1 MKVSRRGAA
10 GARGFDGGEG
20 SADGGPRKEVVI
32 ALMALGLLLVA
43 GFLQLSP
50 ATSDAITSEI
60 TRVLSSARFSPA
72 ANSSTGSFTIHS
84 PLISNGA
91 ANISYSSDY
100 DTLASYTLNLINQ
113 DRANQSASQVVL
125 GANRAAQQHA
135 DSMLK
140 YDYFSHF
147 DTQGYKPYMRYTLLG
162 GVGAVAENV
171 AYITWQGS
179 HFTSTSAVEDSI
191 GTLEH
196 AMVYN
201 DSRCCNNG
209 HRLNIINP
217 LHNRVALGLAYNS
230 TTLFFVED
238 FENYYLDLSYNVSKA
253 DVFSLAG
260 SRIAPTAD
268 PGQIYLTFDATPSP
282 ETPSQLNAGPTEYG
296 PGELVGGVLPPC
308 SEGCT
313 VFSTGVT
320 VRAAVWQVTPE
331 SVDIT
336 FDLSRFIQVYGAGFY
351 NVYLVTGADTGTA
364 LTSIS
369 IFVS

>member
-1 MKVSRRGAA
+1 MKVGRRSVAA
-10 GARGFDGGEG
+10 ARWFEGGEG
-20 SADGGPRKEVVI
+20 RADGRPRNEVVI
-32 ALMALGLLLVA
+32 GLMALGLLLAA

-50 ATSDAITSEI
+50 ATSNAIASEI
-60 TRVLSSARFSPA
+60 TRVISSVRVSAGT
-72 ANSSTGSFTIHS
+72 NSSTDAFPVYS
-84 PLISNGA
+84 PLILNGA
-91 ANISYSSDY
+91 ANITYPSDY
-100 DTLASYTLNLINQ
+100 SALASYTVGLINQ
-113 DRANQSASQVVL
+113 DRANQSASPVTL
-125 GANRAAQQHA
+125 GTNRAAQQHA

-179 HFTSTSAVEDSI
+179 HFTSASAVEDSI
-191 GTLEH
+191 STLER
-196 AMVYN
+196 AMMYN

-238 FENYYLDLSYNVSKA
+238 FENYYLDLSYNVSRA

-260 SRIAPTAD
+260 SRIASTAN

-282 ETPSQLNAGPTEYG
+282 ETPSQLDAGPTEYD

-308 SEGCT
+308 SGGCT

-320 VRAAVWQVTPE
+320 VRATVWQVTPE

-336 FDLSRFIQVYGAGFY
+336 FDLSRFIQTYGAGVY
-351 NVYLVTGADTGTA
+351 NIYLVTGADTGTA

-369 IFVS
+369 VFVN